1 MKTGKPIGI
10 FDSGIGGLTVLR
22 ELKKLLPNESF
33 VYVGDTAHVPYGNK
47 SNDSIIK
54 FSKKLTS
61 FLVEQ
66 HNVKLVIIACN
77 TASSIVIN
85 ELNKSFSVPFIDV
98 ISPLKSY
105 LLKPN
110 NEFIQNIGVIGTHN
124 TISSNAYNR
133 FLKEVNVNFKIFS
146 KACPL
151 FVPIIEEGLAD
162 HEVSKIMI
170 AEYLDSLIKNKIH
183 ALILGCT
190 HYPILFNQISSY
202 LSKDIKIINSAY
214 VVASYT
220 KEYLN
225 ENVEQNQVL
234 PTTKLYLTD
243 ESQHFNIF
251 AAKFLNNDFD
261 YIKKINLF

>member
-1 MKTGKPIGI
+1 MNLSKPIGI

-33 VYVGDTAHVPYGNK
+33 VYIGDTAHVPYGNK

-54 FSKKLTS
+54 FSKKLTN

-66 HNVKLVIIACN
+66 HNVKLVIVACN

-85 ELNKSFSVPFIDV
+85 DLNKSFSVPFIDV

-124 TISSNAYNR
+124 TISSNAYYK
-133 FLKEVNVNFKIFS
+133 FLKEININFKIIS

-151 FVPIIEEGLAD
+151 FVPIIEEGLAG
-162 HEVSKIMI
+162 HKVSKIMI
-170 AEYLDSLIKNKIH
+170 AEYLDSIIKNNIH

-190 HYPILFNQISSY
+190 HYPILLNQISSY

-214 VVASYT
+214 VVAKYT

-225 ENVEQNQVL
+225 ENAEPNQMES
-234 PTTKLYLTD
+234 TTKLYLTCLLYTSDAAD
-243 ESQHFNIF
+243 E
-251 AAKFLNNDFD
+251 
-261 YIKKINLF
+261 

>member
-1 MKTGKPIGI
+1 MKTGQPIGI

-85 ELNKSFSVPFIDV
+85 DLNNSFSVPFIDV

-124 TISSNAYNR
+124 TINSNAYNK
-133 FLKEVNVNFKIFS
+133 FLKEININFKIFS
-146 KACPL
+146 KACPFL
-151 FVPIIEEGLAD
+151 FQLL
-162 HEVSKIMI
+162 K
-170 AEYLDSLIKNKIH
+170 
-183 ALILGCT
+183 
-190 HYPILFNQISSY
+190 
-202 LSKDIKIINSAY
+202 KD
-214 VVASYT
+214 
-220 KEYLN
+220 
-225 ENVEQNQVL
+225 
-234 PTTKLYLTD
+234 
-243 ESQHFNIF
+243 
-251 AAKFLNNDFD
+251 
-261 YIKKINLF
+261 